1 MNDTGDETSDEID
14 PLPCHTMQSK
24 EGESYQNDALFGS
37 MMKLFIC
44 DGKLIS
50 ATDAMNDYD
59 RHHHYQQEEQQEKCV
74 SSLQKVHDCLQFI
87 DGDYIKDLLLDL
99 I

>member
-1 MNDTGDETSDEID
+1 
-14 PLPCHTMQSK
+14 
-24 EGESYQNDALFGS
+24 
-37 MMKLFIC
+37 MMKLLVC

-59 RHHHYQQEEQQEKCV
+59 RHHHYQQQEQQEEFV
-74 SSLQKVHDCLQFI
+74 SSLQKVDDGLHFV
-87 DGDYIKDLLLDL
+87 DGDHINDLHLDL